1 MSQMTVG
8 DMAAH
13 FMLRRHNVDL
23 KQNMTR
29 LSEELAS
36 GRTADVSEHLGG
48 NFSYLN
54 DIERG
59 ITLNKGFEI
68 ATGEAG
74 IFTSAMQAALEAVQG
89 QTSDLAADLVLVSS
103 STIPAVLDSAS
114 ADARTQFQ
122 SLVSALNTSVAGR
135 TLFSGVEVDK
145 APLIAGDDMLAELR
159 AAITLAGAVASSD
172 VDTVLDDYFNSAG
185 GGFETSAYQGS
196 TTGMAPFLLG
206 EGESVDLDL
215 RADAQAFRD
224 LLKATAK
231 AALASDSV
239 LNFPSSTRVNLL
251 REGGEDLLTAQ
262 SGLTAIRADLG
273 YAEARIDE
281 SKARISTEKTS
292 LEYAK
297 GELIG
302 IDPYETATRLENAQY
317 QLETLY
323 TVTVRMSRLSLMDFM
338 S

>member
-23 KQNMTR
+23 KMNMTQ
-29 LSEELAS
+29 LTEELAS
-36 GRTADVSEHLGG
+36 GRTADVAEHLGG
-48 NFSYLN
+48 NYSYLN
-54 DIERG
+54 DIEHG
-59 ITLNKGFEI
+59 MNLLKGYQT

-74 IFTSAMQAALEAVQG
+74 IFTGAMQTALETVQV
-89 QTSDLAADLVLVSS
+89 QSSDLAADLVLVASS
-103 STIPAVLDSAS
+103 AIPSVLNSAS

-135 TLFSGVEVDK
+135 SLFAGVDVDA
-145 APLIAGDDMLAELR
+145 APLTTGDAMLADLR
-159 AAITLAGAVASSD
+159 TALTSAGAASVGD
-172 VDTVLDDYFNSAG
+172 VQAVHDDYFDTAG
-185 GGFETSAYQGS
+185 GGFETTGYQGS
-196 TTGMAPFLLG
+196 TTGLAPFLLG

-215 RADAQAFRD
+215 RADNQAFRD

-231 AALASDSV
+231 AALATDATLGYASPMQAD
-239 LNFPSSTRVNLL
+239 LL
-251 REGGEDLLTAQ
+251 RGAGEDLLTGQ

-281 SKARISTEKTS
+281 SKARLATEKTG

-338 S
+338 